1 MPSVVFRLWVLVLA
15 LLFQAGSWRSDATS
29 SVSLADSASASRAGS
44 TGAPGSS
51 MGDFDAQDDTSEE
64 LSAVD
69 DTLGSDMLP
78 NAAPKWCTS
87 APSCRSYAWID
98 GLSPGGPPSDT
109 PFKPPRS

>member
-15 LLFQAGSWRSDATS
+15 LLFQAGSWRSDTS
-29 SVSLADSASASRAGS
+29 SSVLADSASASRAGS

-69 DTLGSDMLP
+69 DTFGSDMLP

>member
-1 MPSVVFRLWVLVLA
+1 MPSVVFRLWVIVLA
-15 LLFQAGSWRSDATS
+15 LLFQAGSWRSDTSLSVATANS
-29 SVSLADSASASRAGS
+29 ASTAPADSR
-44 TGAPGSS
+44 GAPGS

-64 LSAVD
+64 VSAVD
-69 DTLGSDMLP
+69 DTFGSEMLP
-78 NAAPKWCTS
+78 NPVPKWCSS